1 MLFSLKLRS
10 GANQKKKE
18 KDAGAGNKKTRT
30 ASWNLLQEI
39 LVNYISGNLY
49 NELFRKSR
57 AEKCTV
63 FQSMAS
69 PLVVYKNVIKNCST
83 VLNSPSIFPW
93 SLSLY
98 PLCYL
103 FQKCNDTSAIPHS
116 QATSVHYFVYVFP
129 IFFRYHKGFNNCH
142 LSKNLLT
149 YKFFHWSMCFF
160 IVLLP
165 WRNGV
170 VGFCLKW
177 NNEATS
183 CD

>member
-49 NELFRKSR
+49 NDLFRKSR

-69 PLVVYKNVIKNCST
+69 PLIVYKNVIKNCST
-83 VLNSPSIFPW
+83 VLQQSKHFPLVSLFVSSLLPFSKMQWYFCNSSQPSDERSLFCICFPNFL
-93 SLSLY
+93 SLS
-98 PLCYL
+98 
-103 FQKCNDTSAIPHS
+103 
-116 QATSVHYFVYVFP
+116 
-129 IFFRYHKGFNNCH
+129 
-142 LSKNLLT
+142 
-149 YKFFHWSMCFF
+149 
-160 IVLLP
+160 
-165 WRNGV
+165 
-170 VGFCLKW
+170 
-177 NNEATS
+177 
-183 CD
+183 

>member
-1 MLFSLKLRS
+1 MRGIKKLEQRVEIYCRRYLSITFQVICIMNYLGKVGQKNVQSFKVWLRPLLFIKMLLKIAQLFS
-10 GANQKKKE
+10 
-18 KDAGAGNKKTRT
+18 
-30 ASWNLLQEI
+30 
-39 LVNYISGNLY
+39 
-49 NELFRKSR
+49 
-57 AEKCTV
+57 
-63 FQSMAS
+63 
-69 PLVVYKNVIKNCST
+69 
-83 VLNSPSIFPW
+83 NSPSIFPW